1 MYFTVKDLLDYPCHH
16 MYESCKHTTGH
27 PKKATR
33 HSIFCCYWNGYL
45 SSYLLLFLF
54 FFSFFFSVC
63 FFFFPNQI
71 KGSWK
76 QCSRLYLAGFSPF
89 KKKKKERKREK
100 RKRREHR
107 SFFCS
112 GKNHIC
118 CVWDENIRIN
128 DSMDA
133 TLLYLIS
140 FDILFIFFFFF
151 CWDIC
156 LISWMLSGVGCRLSA
171 ILSGLHT
178 SSSTPAL
185 CREAKRL
192 LFSIHRNRRHRE
204 TLLRNDFMTCFLCVK
219 SHVKYSVFWMEL
231 CFSLKIATYS
241 NCMFRVKSNGT
252 YTVRGHFW
260 KRKRKKNPMILK
272 KKKFTKLLAM

>member
-1 MYFTVKDLLDYPCHH
+1 MYFTVKDLLDYPCHY
-16 MYESCKHTTGH
+16 MYESCNHTTGH

-54 FFSFFFSVC
+54 LFFFSFFYFFV
-63 FFFFPNQI
+63 FFFPNQI

-76 QCSRLYLAGFSPF
+76 QCSRIYLAGFSPF
-89 KKKKKERKREK
+89 KKKKKEREK
-100 RKRREHR
+100 EKKGALVVLLLWKESCLLRL
-107 SFFCS
+107 
-112 GKNHIC
+112 G
-118 CVWDENIRIN
+118 WDYQNQWLN
-128 DSMDA
+128 GCYFALFD
-133 TLLYLIS
+133 LIW
-140 FDILFIFFFFF
+140 FDILFILIFFFF
-151 CWDIC
+151 CGDIC

-204 TLLRNDFMTCFLCVK
+204 TLLGNDFMTCFLCVK

-241 NCMFRVKSNGT
+241 NCMFWVKSNGT

-260 KRKRKKNPMILK
+260 NMKRKKK
-272 KKKFTKLLAM
+272 KKNPRI

>member
-1 MYFTVKDLLDYPCHH
+1 MGTYLL
-16 MYESCKHTTGH
+16 
-27 PKKATR
+27 
-33 HSIFCCYWNGYL
+33 IFCCSCSCSFSL
-45 SSYLLLFLF
+45 SFIFLF
-54 FFSFFFSVC
+54 FFSPTKS
-63 FFFFPNQI
+63 
-71 KGSWK
+71 KGLENSAREYT
-76 QCSRLYLAGFSPF
+76 SLASARL
-89 KKKKKERKREK
+89 KKKRKREK
-100 RKRREHR
+100 RKRREHW

-112 GKNHIC
+112 GKNRVC
-118 CVWDENIRIN
+118 YVWDEIIRIN

-133 TLLYLIS
+133 TLLYLIW
-140 FDILFIFFFFF
+140 FDILFILIFFFF
-151 CWDIC
+151 CGDIC

-204 TLLRNDFMTCFLCVK
+204 TLLGNDFMTCFLCVK

-241 NCMFRVKSNGT
+241 NCMFWVKSNGT

-260 KRKRKKNPMILK
+260 NMKRKKK
-272 KKKFTKLLAM
+272 KKTQGYKKKITKLLAM